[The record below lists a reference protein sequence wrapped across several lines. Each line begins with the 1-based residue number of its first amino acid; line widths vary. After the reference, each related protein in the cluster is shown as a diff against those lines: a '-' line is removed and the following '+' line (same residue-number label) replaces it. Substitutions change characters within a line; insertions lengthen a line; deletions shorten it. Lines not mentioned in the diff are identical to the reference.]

1 MIPRSQLFVHILLIT
16 PWALQKGYIK
26 SCKKILYENILFQRL
41 TEIELQIG
49 PDDDGDDTSD
59 DVTPVHGNGLI
70 DSGNSGEDEADNNKE
85 SFI

>member
-1 MIPRSQLFVHILLIT
+1 MTYLNLL
-16 PWALQKGYIK
+16 
-26 SCKKILYENILFQRL
+26 QRL

-49 PDDDGDDTSD
+49 PDDDDDDTSD
-59 DVTPVHGNGLI
+59 DVTVGGIQGNGLA

>member
-1 MIPRSQLFVHILLIT
+1 MQ
-16 PWALQKGYIK
+16 
-26 SCKKILYENILFQRL
+26 LFQRL

-49 PDDDGDDTSD
+49 PDDDDDDTSD
-59 DVTPVHGNGLI
+59 DVTVGGIHGNGLV